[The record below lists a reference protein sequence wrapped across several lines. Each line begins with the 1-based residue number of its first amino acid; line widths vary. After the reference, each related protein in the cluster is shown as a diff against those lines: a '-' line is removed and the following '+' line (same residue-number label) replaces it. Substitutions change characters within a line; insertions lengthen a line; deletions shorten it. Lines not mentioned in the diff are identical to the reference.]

1 MPRSKKLMSTNVGS
15 MKLGENGTM
24 QIEVFPQ
31 RLLNIGTAQKL
42 LNELNTIE
50 GIIRM
55 VVYGPGLPRDDP
67 DDLLE
72 GKFGVAEKKYFNIM
86 GEMVELSVQVGR
98 IWIEIEDTKAIEKI
112 REACE
117 KALPFPFELNE
128 GLYLRRKKT
137 VSDYARRGPN
147 VDDMSLGM
155 FDPKVKREPACC
167 GLDHTDK
174 NERV

>member
-1 MPRSKKLMSTNVGS
+1 MPRSKKLVSTKVA
-15 MKLGENGTM
+15 ENGTM

-31 RLLNIGTAQKL
+31 RLLNIGTAQRL
-42 LNELNTIE
+42 LNELNTIG

-55 VVYGPGLPRDDP
+55 VVYGPGLPRDNP
-67 DDLLE
+67 EDLLG
-72 GKFGVAEKKYFNIM
+72 GKFGVAEKKYLNIM

-98 IWIEIEDTKAIEKI
+98 IWIEIDDTKAIEKI

-128 GLYLRRKKT
+128 GLYLRRRKT

-147 VDDMSLGM
+147 VDDLSLGM
-155 FDPKVKREPACC
+155 FDPKVKRQPACC
-167 GLDHTDK
+167 GLNDTDK

>member
-1 MPRSKKLMSTNVGS
+1 MPRSKKLVSTNVEE
-15 MKLGENGTM
+15 KGTM
-24 QIEVFPQ
+24 QIEIFPQ
-31 RLLNIGTAQKL
+31 RLLNVGTAQKL

-50 GIIRM
+50 GILRM

-72 GKFGVAEKKYFNIM
+72 GRFSVAEKKYLNIM

-112 REACE
+112 REAAE

-147 VDDMSLGM
+147 VDDLSLGM

-167 GLDHTDK
+167 GLDTADK

>member
-1 MPRSKKLMSTNVGS
+1 MPRSKKLVSTKVGE
-15 MKLGENGTM
+15 KGPM

-31 RLLNIGTAQKL
+31 RLLNVDTAQKL
-42 LNELNTIE
+42 LNELNTIS
-50 GIIRM
+50 GIVRM
-55 VVYGPGLPRDDP
+55 VVYGPRLPPDNP

-72 GKFGVAEKKYFNIM
+72 GKFGAGEKKYLNIM
-86 GEMVELSVQVGR
+86 GEMVELGVQVGR
-98 IWIEIEDTKAIEKI
+98 IWIEIGDMEAVEKI
-112 REACE
+112 RKACE
-117 KALPFPFELNE
+117 KTLPFAFELNE

-147 VDDMSLGM
+147 VDDLSLGM

-167 GLDHTDK
+167 GLDRADK

>member
-1 MPRSKKLMSTNVGS
+1 MPRSKKLVST
-15 MKLGENGTM
+15 KLSEKGMM
-24 QIEVFPQ
+24 QIEIFPQ

-42 LNELNTIE
+42 LNELNTVE
-50 GIIRM
+50 GITRM
-55 VVYGPGLPRDDP
+55 VVYGPGLPRDNP

-72 GKFGVAEKKYFNIM
+72 GRFGVAEKKYLNIM

-98 IWIEIEDTKAIEKI
+98 IWIEIEDTRAIDKI

-147 VDDMSLGM
+147 VDDLSLGM

-167 GLDHTDK
+167 GLNDTDK

>member
-1 MPRSKKLMSTNVGS
+1 MPRSKKLVSTKVGEKGS
-15 MKLGENGTM
+15 M

-31 RLLNIGTAQKL
+31 RLLNIGTAQEL
-42 LNELNTIE
+42 LNELNAMD
-50 GIIRM
+50 GITRM

-67 DDLLE
+67 NDLLE
-72 GKFGVAEKKYFNIM
+72 GKFEAAGKKYLNIM

-98 IWIEIEDTKAIEKI
+98 IWIEIDDSEAIQKI
-112 REACE
+112 RKACE
-117 KALPFPFELNE
+117 KTLPFPFELNE

-137 VSDYARRGPN
+137 VSDYARRGPD
-147 VDDMSLGM
+147 VDDLSLGM

-167 GLDHTDK
+167 GLDPADK

>member
-1 MPRSKKLMSTNVGS
+1 MPRSKKLVSTKVA
-15 MKLGENGTM
+15 ENGTM

-42 LNELNTIE
+42 LNELNTIG
-50 GIIRM
+50 GIMRM

-72 GKFGVAEKKYFNIM
+72 GKFGATEKKYLNIM
-86 GEMVELSVQVGR
+86 GEMVELSVQAGR
-98 IWIEIEDTKAIEKI
+98 IWIEIEDTGAIEKI

-117 KALPFPFELNE
+117 KTLPFPFELNE

-147 VDDMSLGM
+147 ADDATLGM

-167 GLDHTDK
+167 GTDK